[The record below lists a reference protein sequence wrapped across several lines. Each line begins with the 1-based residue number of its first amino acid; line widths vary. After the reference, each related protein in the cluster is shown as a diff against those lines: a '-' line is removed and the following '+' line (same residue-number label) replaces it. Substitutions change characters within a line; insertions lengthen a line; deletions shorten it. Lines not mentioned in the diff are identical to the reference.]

1 MHGERMWHTFRLFT
15 ILSAVKRTQYYKD
28 KKIFHSMGEN
38 CLIMDRIV
46 PLYARLI
53 SLGNNVQI
61 APGNSVVAGVPAKV
75 ISSFEEYL
83 KKRTEDDKSY
93 IEFGTEF
100 ISGEMEDRCWR
111 EFLNGRNILNKSV

>member
-61 APGNSVVAGVPAKV
+61 ASNVHFNTHDITHVMLNNRESSLPRGGGVS
-75 ISSFEEYL
+75 IM
-83 KKRTEDDKSY
+83 KKQAALRLEIT
-93 IEFGTEF
+93 FL
-100 ISGEMEDRCWR
+100 SGRVRVSITM
-111 EFLNGRNILNKSV
+111 

>member
-46 PLYARLI
+46 HFNTHDITHVMLNNRESSLPRGGVSIMKKQAALRLEI
-53 SLGNNVQI
+53 TFL
-61 APGNSVVAGVPAKV
+61 
-75 ISSFEEYL
+75 
-83 KKRTEDDKSY
+83 
-93 IEFGTEF
+93 
-100 ISGEMEDRCWR
+100 SGRVRVSITM
-111 EFLNGRNILNKSV
+111 